1 LNAAEVLS
9 DEIESRRDESEPS
22 EDVQDVGDQNV
33 PAVMP
38 QQARQE
44 ENQLL
49 DDQQNIEQLVEDHLN
64 GDEQD

>member
-1 LNAAEVLS
+1 MNAAEVLS

-33 PAVMP
+33 PVVMP

-49 DDQQNIEQLVEDHLN
+49 DDQQNIEQLAEDHHN